1 MGSLKIFLYENNRT
15 RTLLEEFYINKF
27 EDLEKKIYGNGKDLI
42 ICVRTNP
49 LDENT
54 NTTLFQFDA
63 QENSP
68 NGNFNS
74 PNDSGRYWAFLE
86 DYLHDFLADFKFIK
100 LYPDDSDK
108 EIELERKFIEKKKLD
123 IEDRRELAKNFIG
136 LFLFLCIY

>member
-15 RTLLEEFYINKF
+15 STFLEEFYINKF
-27 EDLEKKIYGNGKDLI
+27 EDLERKIYGYGKDLI

-74 PNDSGRYWAFLE
+74 PNDSGRYWAFLV

-100 LYPDDSDK
+100 LYPDDLDK
-108 EIELERKFIEKKKLD
+108 QTELEQKFIEEKKLD
-123 IEDRRELAKNFIG
+123 IGDRRELAKNFIG
-136 LFLFLCIY
+136 LFL

>member
-15 RTLLEEFYINKF
+15 PTLLEEFYINKF

-68 NGNFNS
+68 NGNFSS
-74 PNDSGRYWAFLE
+74 PNDSGRYWAFLV

-136 LFLFLCIY
+136 LFL

>member
-15 RTLLEEFYINKF
+15 STFLEEFYINKF
-27 EDLEKKIYGNGKDLI
+27 EDLERKIYGYGKDLI

-68 NGNFNS
+68 NGSFNS
-74 PNDSGRYWAFLE
+74 HSDPGRYWAFLE

-100 LYPDDSDK
+100 LYPDGLDK
-108 EIELERKFIEKKKLD
+108 QTELEQKFIEEKKLD
-123 IEDRRELAKNFIG
+123 IGDRRELAKNFIG
-136 LFLFLCIY
+136 LFL